1 MQTWKN
7 VAFWNWNCSIHY
19 NELRGHIW
27 RRRRRTDDHENDD
40 GNGDVGGGFGLTL
53 WFQSLSWCC
62 RCPLPMASLQ
72 MFVCMSTFSLFILVS
87 FPLFLFDQYELLST
101 LWWLPDYLCT
111 MQINIE
117 NKLKIGPFVLLLY
130 SLLVRLFFGGKWP
143 HINTCF
149 LPIRLDTAT

>member
-40 GNGDVGGGFGLTL
+40 SNGDVGGRFGLTL

-87 FPLFLFDQYELLST
+87 FSLFLFDQYELLST

-117 NKLKIGPFVLLLY
+117 NKLKIGAFVLLLY
-130 SLLVRLFFGGKWP
+130 SLLVRLFFGGQA
-143 HINTCF
+143 
-149 LPIRLDTAT
+149 ATHKYMFSPY